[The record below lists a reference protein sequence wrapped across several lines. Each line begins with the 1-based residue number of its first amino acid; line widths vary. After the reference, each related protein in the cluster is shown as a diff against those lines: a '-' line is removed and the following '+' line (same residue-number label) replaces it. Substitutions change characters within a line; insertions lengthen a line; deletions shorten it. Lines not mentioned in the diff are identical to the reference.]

1 MPQRLH
7 HLDAARAVLLLL
19 GIPFHVGTTAT
30 MILSPGFPA
39 WMANPVLG
47 VGLSFIHS
55 FRMSAF
61 FILAGYFSGMASA
74 RRGRSAW
81 LADRMMRVA
90 LPLVASVASLAVVQY
105 HLKVML
111 SAAWAPGLYGWPL
124 AFEHLWFL
132 IVLLGFIFTY
142 ALRPARRL
150 VPDPCGAR
158 CSGSIPARRPAPARP
173 GDLGRR
179 AGLGGTGAGP
189 ARQRSGVRA
198 GTAAA
203 LPAISAGL
211 RDRRAGLAAEAGQQP
226 VRVHRALA
234 AVGRAPLMIGHFL
247 LDPLVRPHLGWDAD
261 PTAPLRVLDGA
272 LACALTYAMA
282 LIVFRL
288 LAHLFDKPSR
298 AVSFLVDGA
307 MTIYLFHMIVAMLVI
322 LAMAHLGAA
331 DWPFPTMQWMALSAL
346 VLGLSVLVFLVVR
359 RVPAGGGVWRAARL
373 ALRAASRAEW
383 VAIRA
388 RTAKGH
394 LSCARIAA
402 GNGRKPEGPRN
413 PADKPAIG

>member
-1 MPQRLH
+1 MRQRLH
-7 HLDAARAVLLLL
+7 HLDAARALLLLL

-61 FILAGYFSGMASA
+61 FILAGYFSGMASE
-74 RRGRSAW
+74 RRGRPAW

-90 LPLVASVASLAVVQY
+90 LPLVASVASLAVIQY

-150 VPDPCGAR
+150 VPDPVW
-158 CSGSIPARRPAPARP
+158 RPL
-173 GDLGRR
+173 LG
-179 AGLGGTGAGP
+179 LDP
-189 ARQRSGVRA
+189 
-198 GTAAA
+198 GTAALPLLA
-203 LPAISAGL
+203 LAIWG
-211 RDRRAGLAAEAGQQP
+211 AGLAWAAQVLGLQDSETVFEQELLLRYLQYLPTFVIG
-226 VRVHRALA
+226 ALGWRLKLGNSLFAFSGRWPLWA
-234 AVGRAPLMIGHFL
+234 APPLMIGHFL

-261 PTAPLRVLDGA
+261 PSAPLRVLDGA
-272 LACALTYAMA
+272 VACALTYAMA

-322 LAMAHLGAA
+322 LAMVHLGAA

-359 RVPAGGGVWRAARL
+359 RVPLLAVVFGGQRV
-373 ALRAASRAEW
+373 SP
-383 VAIRA
+383 RA
-388 RTAKGH
+388 R
-394 LSCARIAA
+394 ARQ
-402 GNGRKPEGPRN
+402 G
-413 PADKPAIG
+413 